1 MVEQLK
7 YHSKNRIMKKFFITV
22 ASVALFFSCNNDDFD
37 INTDPDNLDPNSI
50 SMSVE
55 LPAGLVGVAGAQG
68 SYYALIGGFW
78 SQYWTQS
85 NASNQYKEI
94 DDYSIG
100 TNDYTAGWAAM
111 YDALGDI
118 RNVKRLAEEQE
129 NWNYYLVATT
139 MEVYASQIM
148 TDLYDQIPYT
158 EANNRNILTPQFEGG
173 EEVYALM
180 VADLKEALAKDFAA
194 SSGSAPGTDDFVFG
208 GNMSNWK
215 GFANSLLLKLYL
227 RQTEANPTL
236 AQQGITELLNSGV
249 SFLNTDA
256 AITQFEDAPDRSNP
270 LYESD
275 RRQLNTA
282 TNLRAS
288 TTLFSFLGDN
298 SDPRKGYYYN
308 AGNSLNQGDF
318 NNSAIAPASIS
329 VVHLEA
335 TTAVYFMSR
344 EESLFLQAEALE
356 RYAGGAG
363 AKSKYD
369 EGVIE
374 AFSKYG
380 EDGTSFVASGGA
392 YEYPTTG
399 TFANKLKS
407 IIVQKWTAG
416 FPGNGFESFFEQ
428 NRTGYPSVSAV
439 PQSNSS
445 YVSGELS
452 YSVAGTTGGLF
463 PRRVVF
469 PSTVATRNPNTPSL
483 VPNTTPVW
491 WDVN

>member
-1 MVEQLK
+1 
-7 YHSKNRIMKKFFITV
+7 MKKLFISLATI
-22 ASVALFFSCNNDDFD
+22 ALLFSCSDEDFD
-37 INTDPDNLDPNSI
+37 INRDPDNLNPNSI
-50 SMSVE
+50 SMAVE
-55 LPAGLVGVAGAQG
+55 LPAGIVGVAGAQG

-78 SQYWTQS
+78 SQWFTQS

-129 NWNYYLVATT
+129 NWNYYLVSTT

-148 TDLYDQIPYT
+148 VDLYDQIPYT
-158 EANNRNILTPQFEGG
+158 EANNRNILTPQFESG
-173 EEVYALM
+173 EVVYDLM
-180 VADLKEALAKDFAA
+180 IADLKEALAKDFSA
-194 SSGSAPGTDDFVFG
+194 SDAGPTADDFVFG
-208 GNMSNWK
+208 GNMDNWRA
-215 GFANSLLLKLYL
+215 FANTLLLKLYL
-227 RQTEANPTL
+227 RQTEVNPTL
-236 AQQGITELLNSGV
+236 SQQGVNELLISGV
-249 SFLNTDA
+249 AFLDTDA
-256 AITQFEDAPDRSNP
+256 AVTQFEDAPDRSNP

-282 TNLRAS
+282 TNIRAS
-288 TTLFSFLGDN
+288 TTMFSFLSDN
-298 SDPRKGYYYN
+298 SDPRKNLYY
-308 AGNSLNQGDF
+308 GPGVSLNQGDF
-318 NNSAIAPASIS
+318 NNTAVAPASVS
-329 VVHLEA
+329 VIHLEA
-335 TTAVYFMSR
+335 TTPVYFMSR

-363 AKSKYD
+363 AKAKYD
-369 EGVIE
+369 DGVIE
-374 AFSKYG
+374 AFSKYN
-380 EDGTSFVASGGA
+380 EDANSFIAASGA

-399 TFANKLKS
+399 TFANKLKA
-407 IIVQKWTAG
+407 IITQKWLAG

-428 NRTGYPSVSAV
+428 NRTGFPIISAV
-439 PQSNSS
+439 PQTDAG
-445 YVSGELS
+445 YVSGEFS

-463 PRRVVF
+463 PRRLVF

-483 VPNTTPVW
+483 ELNTVPVW

>member
-7 YHSKNRIMKKFFITV
+7 YHSKNRIMKKFFITL
-22 ASVALFFSCNNDDFD
+22 ASVALLFSCNDEDFD
-37 INTDPDNLDPNSI
+37 INRDPDNLDPNSI
-50 SMSVE
+50 SMAVE
-55 LPAGLVGVAGAQG
+55 LPAGLVGIAGAQG
-68 SYYALIGGFW
+68 SYYALVGGFW
-78 SQYWTQS
+78 SQWFTQS

-100 TNDYTAGWAAM
+100 TNDYTGGWAAM

-129 NWNYYLVATT
+129 NWNYYLVSTT
-139 MEVYASQIM
+139 MEVYSSQIM
-148 TDLYDQIPYT
+148 VDLYDQIPYT
-158 EANNRNILTPQFEGG
+158 EANNRNILTPQFETGQ
-173 EEVYALM
+173 EVYTLM
-180 VADLKEALAKDFAA
+180 IADLKEALAKDFSA
-194 SSGSAPGTDDFVFG
+194 SGAGPGADDFVFN
-208 GNMSNWK
+208 GNMANWK
-215 GFANSLLLKLYL
+215 AFANSLLLKLYL
-227 RQTEANPTL
+227 RQTEVNPTA
-236 AQQGITELLNSGV
+236 AQQGITELLSSGV

-282 TNLRAS
+282 TNIRAS
-288 TTLFSFLGDN
+288 TTLFSLLADT
-298 SDPRKGYYYN
+298 SDPRKDFYYD

-318 NNSAIAPASIS
+318 DNTAIAPASIA
-329 VVHLEA
+329 VIHLEA
-335 TTAVYFMSR
+335 TTPVYFMSR

-363 AKSKYD
+363 AKAKYD
-369 EGVIE
+369 DGVVE

-380 EDGTSFVASGGA
+380 LNGNSFVASGGN
-392 YEYPTTG
+392 YEYTG
-399 TFANKLKS
+399 SFADKLES
-407 IIVQKWTAG
+407 IITQKWIAG

-439 PQSNSS
+439 AQADPG
-445 YVSGELS
+445 YVSGQFA
-452 YSVAGTTGGLF
+452 YSLAGTTGGLF
-463 PRRVVF
+463 PKRLVF